1 MDNIEISLGKFR
13 LEIFLVYISSGGQRW
28 GGVGAKLGQSYCP
41 QRMNSLLS
49 GSERAND
56 PALWEAEGDD
66 DEDKVEDHH
75 DATHRLRHL
84 PLEGDDGDE
93 DEEQHDEEHPDRA
106 TDADA
111 VHLKQQ
117 ISTRPLKVITLSQDQ
132 VYNGRPFNW
141 VCGKKVI
148 GLSYLFLQELQDF
161 FCWPKILK
169 LVHCLLYWHQ
179 IPPCPCQR
187 WWCRGA
193 REEAGP
199 PSRRTDLT
207 QSMKTQPCHP
217 GQQLLPSPKTDHVC
231 HLALLGNED
240 GGDKVGDGG
249 ASREEG
255 QAHHCVAAKN
265 FLTADISI
273 LFCHWHYSCHTSS
286 IQLFVKIPSDTWF
299 RVFPL

>member
-28 GGVGAKLGQSYCP
+28 GGVWAKLGQSYCP

-56 PALWEAEGDD
+56 PALREAEGDD

-132 VYNGRPFNW
+132 VYNGRPCYW
-141 VCGKKVI
+141 VCGKK
-148 GLSYLFLQELQDF
+148 
-161 FCWPKILK
+161 
-169 LVHCLLYWHQ
+169 
-179 IPPCPCQR
+179 
-187 WWCRGA
+187 
-193 REEAGP
+193 
-199 PSRRTDLT
+199 
-207 QSMKTQPCHP
+207 
-217 GQQLLPSPKTDHVC
+217 
-231 HLALLGNED
+231 
-240 GGDKVGDGG
+240 
-249 ASREEG
+249 
-255 QAHHCVAAKN
+255 
-265 FLTADISI
+265 
-273 LFCHWHYSCHTSS
+273 
-286 IQLFVKIPSDTWF
+286 
-299 RVFPL
+299 

>member
-28 GGVGAKLGQSYCP
+28 GGVGGAKLGQSYCP

-117 ISTRPLKVITLSQDQ
+117 ISTYSSPQSVNTPQRPSVPWGAFLL
-132 VYNGRPFNW
+132 GLW
-141 VCGKKVI
+141 EKVI
-148 GLSYLFLQELQDF
+148 GL
-161 FCWPKILK
+161 
-169 LVHCLLYWHQ
+169 
-179 IPPCPCQR
+179 
-187 WWCRGA
+187 
-193 REEAGP
+193 
-199 PSRRTDLT
+199 
-207 QSMKTQPCHP
+207 
-217 GQQLLPSPKTDHVC
+217 
-231 HLALLGNED
+231 
-240 GGDKVGDGG
+240 
-249 ASREEG
+249 
-255 QAHHCVAAKN
+255 
-265 FLTADISI
+265 
-273 LFCHWHYSCHTSS
+273 
-286 IQLFVKIPSDTWF
+286 
-299 RVFPL
+299 